1 MDTIVLTNTNAK
13 TEEKSRLRL
22 KLNGA
27 MKLEDSFVCMSDLSM
42 YYSWF
47 NIAEKYGNNK
57 FQYKRLSDSRT
68 FDVVLPD
75 GSYEVKDIN
84 DYLYHFMKLKNDA
97 KPDEKHITLTN
108 NIIFYRVAIDVD
120 DKYELIIPAK
130 GLGEVLGFTKGQP
143 IKNNTVNGDSIPQ
156 LEKVETVLVHC
167 NLVYNKYRNDTHL
180 LYSFTPDEKFGSLL
194 NIKPNFGQ
202 WRNCS
207 KSAEVTEIE
216 VWFTDQDNCPLDIQD
231 PKISVELQIK
241 DKSLK
246 DLF

>member
-27 MKLEDSFVCMSDLSM
+27 MKLEDSYVCMSDLSM

-47 NIAEKYGNNK
+47 NITAKYGNNK

-75 GSYEVKDIN
+75 GSYEIKDIN
-84 DYLYHFMKLKNDA
+84 DYLNHVMKRHDDKLEG
-97 KPDEKHITLTN
+97 KPPITLRN
-108 NIIFYRVAIDVD
+108 NTIFYRVAIDVD
-120 DKYELIIPAK
+120 NKYELILPPK
-130 GLGEVLGFTKGQP
+130 GLSEVLGFTERLK
-143 IKNNTVNGDSIPQ
+143 IKNDTVNGDTIPQ
-156 LEKVETVLVHC
+156 LERVETVLVHC

-180 LYSFTPDEKFGSLL
+180 LYSFTPDKKFGSLL

-216 VWFTDQDNCPLDIQD
+216 VWFTDQNNTPLDIQD
-231 PKISVELQIK
+231 PKISVELQIM
-241 DKSLK
+241 DKSKK